1 MNLRVGW
8 TSGSEGPEGDLFTVT
23 ALWLT
28 QPAQGWEDVI
38 GIAVK
43 GYTADDSTLRGWYRS
58 GGEDETGAGLENGT
72 AYQTLAAPDWEGGAM
87 ILDLAGTARGQGKKA
102 YVELYAQPLYPE
114 ISMHGQVCGTYLH
127 QRERQEES
135 PALGLLQ
142 GPEEGE
148 KNRGWLEHS
157 VTVPKSLREQYAPRT
172 LPCEF
177 FLRPMRRRRKPFVWF

>member
-114 ISMHGQVCGTYLH
+114 ISMHGQVCGTYIH

-157 VTVPKSLREQYAPRT
+157 VTVPKSLR
-172 LPCEF
+172 
-177 FLRPMRRRRKPFVWF
+177 